1 MRILSVLTYYRPH
14 TSGLTIYAERLARAW
29 VKRGHQVTILT
40 SRFHSDLPP
49 EEMMDGV
56 HVVRAP
62 VVARVSKG
70 VIMPT
75 FGWLSTRL
83 VMQND
88 VIQLHLPQFD
98 AAGIALRGRLLRKP
112 TVVTYHCDLIMPD
125 GVMAW
130 AANQAV
136 NVMNRFTGI
145 FTHRF
150 VTYTQDYADHSP
162 LLKPYLKKTQI
173 ISPPVVL
180 PKASQEAVQSFQD
193 EHNPQQR
200 HPVIA
205 MASRFATEKGV
216 EVLLDA
222 LPAVFQVFPDAMVQF
237 AGAYQNIMG
246 EEQYYRRLIHRINAF
261 QQKGQWHFLGNLS
274 PEQMSAF
281 YPNIDVLVMPSLNST
296 EAFGLV
302 QIEAMMNGK
311 PTIAS
316 DLPGVRQPP
325 TRHKMGKVIPIG
337 DSNAL
342 SEALIYVLSHPEEY
356 RQDPDSIAVQYDPLR
371 VAEEYEVLFDEIQ
384 KQLGRKQAREISPA
398 G

>member
-29 VKRGHQVTILT
+29 ARRGHQVTILT
-40 SRFHSDLPP
+40 SRFEPSLPA

-56 HVVRAP
+56 RVVRAP
-62 VVARVSKG
+62 VLARVSKG

-83 VMQND
+83 VLQND

-98 AAGIALRGRLLRKP
+98 AAGIALRGRLFRKP
-112 TVVTYHCDLIMPD
+112 TIVTYHCDLIMPD
-125 GVMAW
+125 GALAW

-136 NVMNRFTGI
+136 NMMNRLTGV

-173 ISPPVVL
+173 IPPPVIL
-180 PKASQEAVQSFQD
+180 PKASAEAIRSFRD
-193 EHNPQQR
+193 ENNPQRR

-222 LPAVFQVFPDAMVQF
+222 MPAVLQAFPDAMVQF
-237 AGAYQNIMG
+237 AGAYKNIMG
-246 EEQYYRRLIHRINAF
+246 EEQYYRRLIPRIKAF
-261 QQKGQWHFLGNLS
+261 QQKGQWRFLGNLS
-274 PEQMSAF
+274 PLQMSAF

-302 QIEAMMNGK
+302 QIEAMMSGK
-311 PTIAS
+311 PSVAS
-316 DLPGVRQPP
+316 NLPGVRQPP
-325 TRHKMGKVIPIG
+325 TRHKMGRVIPIG
-337 DSNAL
+337 DSKAL
-342 SEALIYVLSHPEEY
+342 SEALIYVLSHPNEY
-356 RQDPDSIAVQYDPLR
+356 QQDPTSIAEQYDPLR
-371 VAEEYEVLFDEIQ
+371 VAEEYEILFSEIQ
-384 KQLGRKQAREISPA
+384 KQLGGKQAREISPA

>member
-40 SRFHSDLPP
+40 SRFQPDLPP
-49 EEMMDGV
+49 EELMDGV
-56 HVVRAP
+56 RVVRAP
-62 VVARVSKG
+62 VLARVSKG

-75 FGWLSTRL
+75 FGWLSTKM
-83 VMQND
+83 VMNHD
-88 VIQLHLPQFD
+88 VVQLHLPQFD
-98 AAGIALRGRLLRKP
+98 AAGIALRGRLLKKP

-125 GVMAW
+125 GALAW

-136 NVMNRFTGI
+136 NVMNRLTGML
-145 FTHRF
+145 THRF

-162 LLKPYLKKTQI
+162 LLKPYLEKTQI
-173 ISPPVVL
+173 IPPPVEL
-180 PKASQEAVQSFQD
+180 PGTSPEAIQSFRQMN
-193 EHNPQQR
+193 NPDQR

-222 LPAVFQVFPDAMVQF
+222 FPRVLEAFPQAMVQF
-237 AGAYQNIMG
+237 AGTYKNIIG
-246 EEQYYRRLIHRINAF
+246 EEQYFQRLIPRIKDL
-261 QQKGQWHFLGNLS
+261 QERGQWRFLGNLS
-274 PEQMSAF
+274 PDQMSAF

-316 DLPGVRQPP
+316 NLPGVRQPP
-325 TRHKMGKVIPIG
+325 TRHHMGKVTPIG
-337 DSNAL
+337 DAHAL
-342 SEALIYVLSHPEEY
+342 AEALIDVLSNPGDYHA
-356 RQDPDSIAVQYDPLR
+356 DPSAIAAQYDPDH
-371 VAEEYEVLFDEIQ
+371 VAEVYENLFSEIQ
-384 KQLGRKQAREISPA
+384 AQLGSKQA
-398 G
+398 